1 MSWLKLPAGPG
12 QHLSDLLGIRSSA
25 MEGFG
30 GVSEGGKCR
39 LSRARLCCLGAEA
52 LLLPELQAGMASSCF
67 LMVSR
72 WSLP

>member
-1 MSWLKLPAGPG
+1 
-12 QHLSDLLGIRSSA
+12 

-39 LSRARLCCLGAEA
+39 LSRARLCRLGAEA
-52 LLLPELQAGMASSCF
+52 LLLLPELQAVSMASSCF

>member
-1 MSWLKLPAGPG
+1 
-12 QHLSDLLGIRSSA
+12 

-52 LLLPELQAGMASSCF
+52 LLLPELQAVGMASSCF

-72 WSLP
+72 WSLIFLPER